1 MKVNYRDGK
10 KEDCYRIAE
19 LDDIASDG
27 AIEFL
32 FHDLI
37 PNVSSVQIVASNLE
51 NDIYPHTYRS
61 VIVAKCDNNV
71 IGISLSFPARFHK
84 ITDEMQKFFPA
95 ERLEHFRNFFS
106 TRVEGSYF
114 LDALCVDEK
123 YRNKGVG
130 SKLIELT
137 KIRAQKEGYNVL
149 SLIVFSDN
157 INAQRL
163 YKNRGF
169 ETVKN
174 IKLNSHRLM
183 PHKGGCVLMKTDIK
197 II

>member
-1 MKVNYRDGK
+1 
-10 KEDCYRIAE
+10 
-19 LDDIASDG
+19 
-27 AIEFL
+27 
-32 FHDLI
+32 
-37 PNVSSVQIVASNLE
+37 
-51 NDIYPHTYRS
+51 
-61 VIVAKCDNNV
+61 
-71 IGISLSFPARFHK
+71 
-84 ITDEMQKFFPA
+84 MQKFFPA

-123 YRNKGVG
+123 YQNKGVG

-137 KIRAQKEGYNVL
+137 KIKAQKEGYNVL

-169 ETVKN
+169 EIVKN
-174 IKLNSHRLM
+174 IELNSHRLI
-183 PHKGGCVLMKTDIK
+183 PHVGGCVLMKTDIK